1 MNILSKK
8 LNTFQQGAL
17 FSAVFFLLFLL
28 SIFIAPSAKAGP
40 NSPAAFNDADG
51 TECAWIADS
60 YMTCGEGQFWF
71 DYDLSVAKGKA
82 IYHYRTQSNGGWNW
96 AGAYLI
102 FESDGENGQI
112 VNNPD
117 VSDGGTAAFI
127 SDRNKRTRRMYA
139 ENDNPNNPE
148 WTSENSGKAYQEGGD
163 TGKEYYFCGIESQE
177 GDQCWSGVGGVKNT
191 VSAQGAQLLASIS
204 EDITSTVESEE
215 ECTEDAGSLGFVLC
229 PILDTTRN
237 AVQALIGDG
246 TGKGFLVELL
256 TIRPLSST
264 STPELYNG
272 WQAIRNV
279 ALGMYILVFVLIIFG
294 NGIGYDPYTIKRA
307 LPRLAAG
314 VVLTFASWWILQTLV
329 DLSNLVGN
337 VVPAFVAQ
345 ISGNAG
351 IANYSIDLNP
361 GIALGSII
369 LLIVVSFIA
378 LGALLVGIA
387 GLIMRVVII
396 YGLVLLAPLAFIA
409 WVLPNTEGIFK
420 KWWQNLIR
428 VLMMF
433 PIVTGMLSLS
443 LFFQTVILNTQ
454 TDAAGNSNGLGGS
467 AANSVTGI
475 VGMLAPLIA
484 IILIPKTFKWGG
496 AAFAAAAGYMAAKA
510 TQGKDI
516 GKNVASSASDRG
528 RQRVTAGMLERSK
541 SNAAKAGDLSGVA
554 AKRATLASRAQK
566 TMGILAAGKMPTK
579 RGLVAAGYSANKT
592 AKEQA
597 EAQEAAAQYYTRDQL
612 ASELE
617 KSAKKLKRN
626 PNNAI
631 ELARFRGLQKAAAQS
646 KNGAALK
653 AAKDVFNTGAS
664 SDNDTY
670 LKASSPNLGD
680 IGDSFADLGAFGDG
694 GRYFDPSGVSAE
706 KIATQH
712 KSTLER
718 MVTEG
723 HFATMTQS
731 QIQALQDPRLRQKM
745 TADQQKHINA
755 GTQQWVNA
763 HPTETITSNSGV
775 ANTSDPSSRIM
786 PNGPAPT
793 AQTGTSAQPAQQ
805 GRPAPPPPPTAG
817 GPTYTTPTGAPR
829 YTTGGTPIPPP
840 PSGNVPVWTNPGA
853 APPPPPPPSGATSS
867 ATPPPYTGPA
877 VPWQPAPGSQTPP
890 PPPPSG
896 GAPTGT
902 NSGGGTVINNV
913 TNENSTTNNTSTTN
927 NVKTVLNNN
936 GVPSSI
942 ALGAATQLGS
952 VKKRFGEGSAEH
964 DGLASI
970 ESKLND
976 LGRMIQSGSLSQ
988 TRLRENIRE
997 IHDNIDDLP
1006 PGARDQQDNLRGVLN
1021 NIERNATDDE
1031 V

>member
-8 LNTFQQGAL
+8 LNIFQQGAL
-17 FSAVFFLLFLL
+17 FSAVFFLLFLV
-28 SIFIAPSAKAGP
+28 SIIVAPSAQAGP
-40 NSPAAFNDADG
+40 NSPAGYDDNGEQCD
-51 TECAWIADS
+51 WVADS
-60 YMTCGEGQFWF
+60 KIVCGTGEWWF
-71 DYDLSVAKGKA
+71 DINQSITLGYPVYKSSDTSNSYIVFDSNAKNGELTNDPSKKTNGTDVFLSHNDRRILG
-82 IYHYRTQSNGGWNW
+82 IW
-96 AGAYLI
+96 A
-102 FESDGENGQI
+102 N
-112 VNNPD
+112 
-117 VSDGGTAAFI
+117 
-127 SDRNKRTRRMYA
+127 
-139 ENDNPNNPE
+139 NDNPNDPVDN
-148 WTSENSGKAYQEGGD
+148 GGS
-163 TGKEYYFCGIESQE
+163 TPPNNEHYFCGLQAEY
-177 GDQCWSGVGGVKNT
+177 GYDCFDGRGGTLIKLTQVQ
-191 VSAQGAQLLASIS
+191 SDSIKAMR
-204 EDITSTVESEE
+204 EEINDTIDSEE
-215 ECTEDAGSLGFVLC
+215 DCTEDAGSLGFVLC
-229 PILDTTRN
+229 PVLTTTRN
-237 AVQALIGDG
+237 AVKALIGDG

-256 TIRPLSST
+256 TVRPLSTT

-314 VVLTFASWWILQTLV
+314 VILTFASWWIMQTLV

-351 IANYSIDLNP
+351 IADYAIDLNP
-361 GIALGSII
+361 ALALGSVI
-369 LLIVVSFIA
+369 LLIVVAFVA
-378 LGALLVGIA
+378 LGALLIGIA
-387 GLIMRVVII
+387 GLIMRIVII

-409 WVLPNTEGIFK
+409 WVLPNTESLFK

-443 LFFQTVILNTQ
+443 LFFQTVMLNTQ
-454 TDAAGNSNGLGGS
+454 TDAAGNSGGVGG
-467 AANSVTGI
+467 AATNSVTGI

-484 IILIPKTFKWGG
+484 IIMIPKTFKWGG

-510 TQGKDI
+510 TQGKDF
-516 GKNVASSASDRG
+516 GKGVAESASQRG

-541 SNAAKAGDLSGVA
+541 SNAAKAGDLSGIA
-554 AKRATLASRAQK
+554 AKRATMASRAQK
-566 TMGILAAGKMPTK
+566 TMGVLAAGKLPTK

-612 ASELE
+612 SSELE

-631 ELARFRGLQKAAAQS
+631 ELARFRGLQKAAAQTR
-646 KNGAALK
+646 NGAALK
-653 AAKDVFNTGAS
+653 AAKDVFNTGVSA
-664 SDNDTY
+664 DNDTY

-680 IGDSFADLGAFGDG
+680 IGDNFADLGAFGEG
-694 GRYFDPSGVSAE
+694 GRYFDPSGISAE

-718 MVTEG
+718 MVSDG

-745 TADQQKHINA
+745 SADQQRHIDA

-763 HPTETITSNSGV
+763 HPGETITANSGTTN
-775 ANTSDPSSRIM
+775 AGDPASRI
-786 PNGPAPT
+786 NPT
-793 AQTGTSAQPAQQ
+793 PSPTGGTGGGGG
-805 GRPAPPPPPTAG
+805 GRTPIPPPPPPSG
-817 GPTYTTPTGAPR
+817 GVPTYSTPAGAPR

-840 PSGNVPVWTNPGA
+840 PSGSVPVWTNPGS
-853 APPPPPPPSGATSS
+853 PPPPPPSGGSS
-867 ATPPPYTGPA
+867 GTTPPPYSGPA
-877 VPWQPAPGSQTPP
+877 PAWQPAPGSQTPP
-890 PPPPSG
+890 PPPPPSG
-896 GAPTGT
+896 GASTSTG
-902 NSGGGTVINNV
+902 SGGGTVINNV
-913 TNENSTTNNTSTTN
+913 TNNTATTNNTTN
-927 NVKTVLNNN
+927 NNTTKAVLNNN

-942 ALGAATQLGS
+942 AMGAATQLGS
-952 VKKRFGEGSAEH
+952 LKKQFGAGSAEH
-964 DGLASI
+964 DGLAGI

-988 TRLRENIRE
+988 TRLRENIRD
-997 IHDNIDDLP
+997 IHRDIDDLP
-1006 PGARDQQDNLRGVLN
+1006 PGAHGQQDNLRGVLN